1 MDGFITVLAD
11 YGLFLAKAL
20 TIVVAIGVILSW
32 IVSAAHQMRQMS
44 GETLEVRNVNE
55 RFQQMA
61 ETVYSQTLDKAE
73 RKARAKEK
81 KAEAKQKAKA
91 AKLGKSPEKSRL
103 FVLDFEGDIRA
114 SAVANL
120 REEISAILMVAQAK
134 DEVLIKLES
143 PGGMVHSYG
152 LAASQLRRLRDNGI
166 TLTASVDK
174 LAASGG
180 YLMAC
185 VADKIVAA
193 PFAIIGSIGVVA
205 QLPNFNRLM
214 KEKNIDFEMH
224 TAGNHKRTLTMLGE
238 NTDEGRAKFRQELEE
253 THGLFKDFVSQ
264 NRMELDIEKV
274 ATGEHWYGTQAVGL
288 KLIDELQTSDDYL
301 LAANKE
307 EREIFAVT
315 YKTKATL
322 VDKLSENV
330 AAGVRRATDAIMSR
344 G

>member
-1 MDGFITVLAD
+1 MDAFLALLSE
-11 YGLFLAKAL
+11 YGLFLAKAV
-20 TIVVAIGVILSW
+20 TIVVAIGVVLSW
-32 IVSAAHQMRQMS
+32 IISAAQQMRQFS
-44 GETLEVRNVNE
+44 GEALVVRNVNE
-55 RFQQMA
+55 RLRNMA
-61 ETVYSQTLDKAE
+61 DTVYGQTLGKGE
-73 RKARAKEK
+73 RKARSKRQ
-81 KAEAKQKAKA
+81 KAEAKLKAKA
-91 AKLGKSPEKSRL
+91 EKLGKTTDKKRL
-103 FVLDFEGDIRA
+103 FVIDFEGDIRA
-114 SAVANL
+114 SAVENL
-120 REEISAILMVAQAK
+120 REEISAILMVAEAS

-152 LAASQLRRLRDNGI
+152 LAASQLRRLRDHGI

-185 VADKIVAA
+185 VADRIIAA

-238 NTDEGRAKFRQELEE
+238 NTEEGRAKFRQELEE

-264 NRMELDIEKV
+264 NRVDLDIQKV
-274 ATGEHWYGTQAVGL
+274 ATGEHWYGSQALKL

-301 LAANKE
+301 LKADKDDC
-307 EREIFAVT
+307 EIFSVT
-315 YKTKATL
+315 FKTKATL
-322 VDKLSENV
+322 ADKLSENM
-330 AAGVRRATDAIMSR
+330 AAGIRRVSDAVMSR
-344 G
+344 V